1 MATTTTG
8 TVESDRHLR
17 REVGFWGLTFVSL
30 GSIIGSGWLLG
41 ALTAAKLAGPA
52 SLLSWILAAVLLAL
66 LALIHAEL
74 GAAYPIAGG
83 TARFPAFVFGPL
95 AGFTAGWMAWLQA
108 VAIAPIEVEATLS
121 YSDHIG
127 WVHNN
132 VTMLHEDGTLTG
144 TGLLIA
150 SVFMLLFIVINIF
163 GVKLLSESNS
173 ITVIWKTLVP
183 LLTVVVLMVL
193 TFHAGNFTAGGGFAP
208 FGAHGVFAALP
219 AGVVFALQ
227 GFEQAI
233 QMAGEAKKPQQD
245 VSRAVITA
253 TAIGTVVY
261 ILLEI
266 AFIGALNPGNLVHGW
281 ANPIGKGDFGPY
293 ATLATG
299 AGAAWLA
306 WMLYAD
312 AVVSPA
318 GTGLVYTATSSRLSY
333 ALGREGG
340 LPGPVA
346 YVGKTGVPLVSIL
359 LAFVVGEIA
368 FLPFPSW
375 QSLVGLVT
383 SATAIMYAFGPISLY
398 ALRQRD
404 SERPRPY
411 RLPAYKVLAPAG
423 FIAANLII
431 YWSGF
436 EASWKLG
443 LATLL
448 GLLLYTTTKAWRARS
463 GGTPQLGQSAE
474 VWIWPWLGGMIFI
487 GWLGRYGGGAKKIP
501 DWWDIVV
508 VGAFSLVIFYIAAW
522 IAVSRD
528 EVNAAVAA
536 EEAELQAA
544 PELNLADSPATARP
558 PASRTGPAGA
568 PFYDRSRSRTVV
580 GRSSSWAITSGVYL
594 VPMSVIT

>member
-8 TVESDRHLR
+8 AVGSERHLR
-17 REVGFWGLTFVSL
+17 RDVGFWGLMFVSL

-52 SLLSWILAAVLLAL
+52 SLLSWVLAAVMLAL
-66 LALIHAEL
+66 LALVHAEL

-108 VAIAPIEVEATLS
+108 VSIAPIEVEATLS

-127 WVHNN
+127 WVHDNI
-132 VTMLHEDGTLTG
+132 TILHADGTLTG
-144 TGLLIA
+144 TGLIVA
-150 SVFMLLFIVINIF
+150 SVFMLLFIVINIV

-173 ITVIWKTLVP
+173 ITVIWKTAIP
-183 LLTVVVLMVL
+183 LLTIVVLLLL
-193 TFHAGNFTAGGGFAP
+193 TFHSGNFSAGGGFMP

-233 QMAGEAKKPQQD
+233 QLAGEARKPQRD
-245 VSRAVITA
+245 ISRAVITA
-253 TAIGTVVY
+253 TVIGTIVY

-266 AFIGALNPGNLVHGW
+266 AFIGALDPGHLAHGW
-281 ANPIGKGDFGPY
+281 ANPIGQGDFGPY

-312 AVVSPA
+312 AVISPA

-333 ALGREGG
+333 ALGREKA
-340 LPGPVA
+340 LPQAVSQ
-346 YVGKTGVPLVSIL
+346 VSKKGVPLVSIII
-359 LAFVVGEIA
+359 AFIVGEIA

-383 SATAIMYAFGPISLY
+383 EATAIMYAYAPIALH
-398 ALRQRD
+398 ALRLRD
-404 SERPRPY
+404 PERNRPY
-411 RLPAYKVLAPAG
+411 RLPAYRILAP
-423 FIAANLII
+423 IAFVSANLII
-431 YWSGF
+431 YWSSF
-436 EASWKLG
+436 QAEWKLG
-443 LATLL
+443 VATVL
-448 GLLLYTTTKAWRARS
+448 GLMIFAITHLTRVEYESRPLAWKA
-463 GGTPQLGQSAE
+463 SAW
-474 VWIWPWLGGMIFI
+474 VWPWLGGATFI
-487 GWLGRYGGGAKKIP
+487 GWLGRYGGAKIIP

-508 VGAFSLVIFYIAAW
+508 VAAFALVIYYVALSL
-522 IAVSRD
+522 AVSSN
-528 EVNAAVAA
+528 EVNAAVEA
-536 EEAELQAA
+536 EEAELKAA
-544 PELNLADSPATARP
+544 PELSLAD
-558 PASRTGPAGA
+558 
-568 PFYDRSRSRTVV
+568 
-580 GRSSSWAITSGVYL
+580 
-594 VPMSVIT
+594 